1 MDGGVAF
8 RRGTLG
14 VGVPA
19 DPSGRR
25 TRVGVGLTMRGL
37 QGAARLRARLGLGAR
52 IALSVLRLAASG
64 SDRLGKHPVIYGRAR
79 FWLRGTTVI
88 GDRFRADG
96 LAAQVSIMV
105 APGARLS
112 IGDDVYLN
120 GGACIEA
127 WHDVRIG
134 SHVLFAPFA
143 AIIDDDR
150 HELEPGAPLYKGPV
164 VIGDNAWL
172 GRNVVI
178 LPGVTIGAG
187 SAIGANSVV
196 TRDVPPQSFAAGA
209 PAQVIR
215 KLDLPDGWV
224 RR

>member
-1 MDGGVAF
+1 
-8 RRGTLG
+8 
-14 VGVPA
+14 
-19 DPSGRR
+19 
-25 TRVGVGLTMRGL
+25 MRGVL
-37 QGAARLRARLGLGAR
+37 AAAARFGARLRLAAR
-52 IALSVLRLAASG
+52 IARSVLRLTLSG

-79 FWLRGTTVI
+79 FWLSGTTVI

-120 GGACIEA
+120 GGVCIEA

-134 SHVLFAPFA
+134 SNVLFAPFA
-143 AIIDDDR
+143 AIVDDDR

-172 GRNVVI
+172 GRGAVI

-187 SAIGANSVV
+187 SAVGANSVV
-196 TRDVPPQSFAAGA
+196 TRDIPPQSFAAGA
-209 PAQVIR
+209 PARVIR
-215 KLDLPDGWV
+215 KLDLPSGWV